1 MGSHNH
7 PQGERAPQ
15 NLPPGGLCSGRF
27 VAFLLP
33 VRAFSGLPAHY
44 TPQGQNGAQGKR

>member
-15 NLPPGGLCSGRF
+15 NLPPGGLCSGRLGAF
-27 VAFLLP
+27 WLCVARFL
-33 VRAFSGLPAHY
+33 ALPANY
-44 TPQGQNGAQGKR
+44 TPQGQNAAQGQR